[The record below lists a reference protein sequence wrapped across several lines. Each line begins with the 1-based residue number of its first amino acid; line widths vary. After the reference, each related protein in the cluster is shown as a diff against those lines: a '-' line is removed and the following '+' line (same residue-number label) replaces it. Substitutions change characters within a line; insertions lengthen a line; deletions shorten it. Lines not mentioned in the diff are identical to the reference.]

1 MMRFI
6 REGGDKMKSIMAF
19 LILIILFSFSVNAV
33 YDYDATKQSSGIVTI
48 LEGKTASITFDGRNE
63 NVLRVNGVGGKVAYI
78 SIDGRDFSF
87 DLGSE
92 REVDLTRDGKTDVR
106 ITLNNIIDKLVGL
119 RIQKLLIQ
127 APVVEEAP
135 KEVVVEEAEEE
146 LDEDAKEE
154 LDEDDA
160 LETDKEESIKTKDAE
175 ETKGIES
182 ITGSVIGGVSSKWI
196 IGGVI
201 VVIIIIVIF
210 VVSRDGNKSE
220 KIYNKA
226 TDLHR
231 EGQEFH
237 YDGDDETA
245 KELYDKASELRE
257 KARNIEGGI

>member
-1 MMRFI
+1 
-6 REGGDKMKSIMAF
+6 MKSIMAF
-19 LILIILFSFSVNAV
+19 LILIILLSFSANAA
-33 YDYDATKQSSGIVTI
+33 YDYDATKQNSGIVTI
-48 LEGKTASITFDGRNE
+48 LEGKTASITFDGKNE
-63 NVLRVNGVGGKVAYI
+63 NVLKVNGVGGKVAYI
-78 SIDGRDFSF
+78 SIDGRDMSF

-92 REVDLTRDGKTDVR
+92 REVDLTGDGKTDVR

-119 RIQKLLIQ
+119 RIQKLLEF
-127 APVVEEAP
+127 PVVEEAP
-135 KEVVVEEAEEE
+135 KEVVVEEAPKGVVVEDVEEG
-146 LDEDAKEE
+146 LDEDA
-154 LDEDDA
+154 DDA
-160 LETDKEESIKTKDAE
+160 LENDKEEAETKE

-182 ITGSVIGGVSSKWI
+182 ITGSVIGGVSSKWV

-201 VVIIIIVIF
+201 VVIIIIIIF
-210 VVSRDGNKSE
+210 VASRDGNKSE

-257 KARNIEGGI
+257 KARNMEGGL

>member
-1 MMRFI
+1 MHFMRK
-6 REGGDKMKSIMAF
+6 GGNKMKSIMAF

-48 LEGKTASITFDGRNE
+48 LEGKTASITFDGVKE
-63 NVLRVNGVGGKVAYI
+63 NVLKVNGVGGKVAYI
-78 SIDGRDFSF
+78 SIDGREFSF

-92 REVDLTRDGKTDVR
+92 REVDLTGDGKTDVR

-119 RIQKLLIQ
+119 RIQKLLEFPVVE
-127 APVVEEAP
+127 APKEVIVEEAP
-135 KEVVVEEAEEE
+135 KEVVIEDAEKE
-146 LDEDAKEE
+146 LDEDA
-154 LDEDDA
+154 DDA
-160 LETDKEESIKTKDAE
+160 LENDKEEAETKEE

-182 ITGSVIGGVSSKWI
+182 ITGSVIGGVSSKWV
-196 IGGVI
+196 IGGAI
-201 VVIIIIVIF
+201 VVIIIIIIF
-210 VVSRDGNKSE
+210 VASRDGNKSE

-257 KARNIEGGI
+257 KARNMEGGL

>member
-92 REVDLTRDGKTDVR
+92 REVDLTGDGKTDVR

-135 KEVVVEEAEEE
+135 KEVVVEEA
-146 LDEDAKEE
+146 KEE
-154 LDEDDA
+154 LDKDDA
-160 LETDKEESIKTKDAE
+160 LETDKEESIKTKDVE